1 LLVPRMGIDQ
11 VQASAGRDVQQASGK
26 RHIFGKG
33 TTRPL
38 LPCDSGRTRHE
49 GRSQQGER
57 RKGKGGKWALVA
69 HRRQRMSSDEVVL
82 PLLHVLARREAFA
95 ITTAR

>member
-1 LLVPRMGIDQ
+1 MLVPRMGVDQ
-11 VQASAGRDVQQASGK
+11 VQASAGWDVQQASGK

-38 LPCDSGRTRHE
+38 LPCDSGRTWHE

-57 RKGKGGKWALVA
+57 RKGKGGKLGTGGSPTAA
-69 HRRQRMSSDEVVL
+69 DEL
-82 PLLHVLARREAFA
+82 R
-95 ITTAR
+95 